1 MILSI
6 LKKIIG
12 SKNNRDLR
20 RIRKT
25 VAEIN
30 SLEESLKL
38 FSDKDLREK
47 TNQFRDRLASGEQ
60 LDEMLAEA
68 FATVRETSRRV
79 LAMRHFDVQLIGGI
93 TLHEGR
99 IAEMRTG
106 EGKTLAATLSAY
118 LNALP
123 AKGVHIITV
132 NDYLAKRDAQWMLPL
147 YRALGLSL
155 GVIQSHRGG
164 NEASSFYCS
173 ADDENGLTVSTR
185 KEAYAADITYGTNNE
200 FGFDYLR
207 DNMAVSSEQLVQGE
221 LFYSVIDEVDSILVD
236 EARTPLIISG
246 KVSDSTK
253 WYSDF
258 TRIVKGM
265 KRDVH
270 YEIDEAKKQ
279 VHTTEVGVEYVES
292 KLGIKNLYENT
303 QTNFIH
309 YLTATL
315 RAKTIFTKDVD
326 YIIADGQ
333 IKIVDEFTGRV
344 LEGRRYSDGLHQA
357 LEAKENVKI
366 QDENQT
372 LASITY
378 QNYFRMYENLAGMTG
393 TAKTEEEEF
402 VQIYN
407 LEVVEIPTN
416 LPIQRSDQ
424 QDAVYKTN
432 SAKLDAVIEDI
443 KLRNTKGQPILL
455 GTVSVEAS
463 EEISKLLTSKGIV
476 HNVLNAKN
484 HEEEANIVAQAGRL
498 GAVTVATNMAGRGVD
513 IKLGGNPEDMA
524 IQLQIKENQQDN
536 PNFLKTKIVEF
547 ESKVEKEKQDV
558 LELGGL
564 YVLGTERH
572 ESRRIDNQLRGRS
585 GRQGDPGESR
595 FYISLQDDLMRRFQG
610 ERIESIM
617 NKLNLPDEERIE
629 QSMVTKSIER
639 AQAQVE
645 SLNFEIRKNVLKFDQ
660 VLNQQRD
667 VIYKWR
673 RELLRSESIHDL
685 IEGWFEDVV
694 DLISK
699 NIENYKKSYES
710 LDQFKDLV
718 ENELS
723 ELLSDAAKN
732 KLFQNLEIND
742 NLDIEKSLKDLFYDN
757 EKQDE
762 NNFWNL
768 ARGSALSFIDQ
779 SWKDHLAEMDYLRSG
794 IGLRAMGQRDPLVE
808 YQNEGYD
815 LFEELIDNVKF
826 SVIRILLNFDKNLI
840 VQKEKNID
848 DNVKEKTITKD
859 KIGRN
864 DPCYCGSGKKYKKCG
879 MVDACIK
886 KS

>member
-1 MILSI
+1 MSIFKKVLSV
-6 LKKIIG
+6 G
-12 SKNNRDLR
+12 SGKLASELND
-20 RIRKT
+20 
-25 VAEIN
+25 VVQAIN
-30 SLEESLKL
+30 DKEKEFEL
-38 FSDKDLREK
+38 FSDEEIKVNFQDLSKKLNGDPQSIEI
-47 TNQFRDRLASGEQ
+47 
-60 LDEMLAEA
+60 EA
-68 FATVRETSRRV
+68 FAYIREAAKRT
-79 LAMRHFDVQLIGGI
+79 LGQRHYDVQLFGG
-93 TLHEGR
+93 LVLLR
-99 IAEMRTG
+99 NKIAEMKTG
-106 EGKTLAATLSAY
+106 EGKTLVSTLPIS
-118 LNALP
+118 LMALFK
-123 AKGVHIITV
+123 KGVHVVTV
-132 NDYLAKRDAQWMLPL
+132 NEYLAKRDAEWMSPI
-147 YRALGLSL
+147 YNFLGLE
-155 GVIQSHRGG
+155 V
-164 NEASSFYCS
+164 
-173 ADDENGLTVSTR
+173 GLIHSNQNPEE
-185 KEAYAADITYGTNNE
+185 KNQAYKKDITYGTNNE

-207 DNMAVSSEQLVQGE
+207 DNMAISSEQLVQGE

-246 KVSDSTK
+246 KISDSTK
-253 WYSDF
+253 WYSEF
-258 TRIVKGM
+258 TKIVKGM
-265 KRDVH
+265 KRDIH

-279 VHTTEVGVEYVES
+279 VHTTELGVEFVES
-292 KLGIKNLYENT
+292 KLGISNLYENT
-303 QTNFIH
+303 KTNFIH

-315 RAKTIFTKDVD
+315 RAKTIFVKDVD
-326 YIIADGQ
+326 YIVADGQ

-416 LPIQRSDQ
+416 LPIQRADQ

-432 SAKLDAVIEDI
+432 KAKLDAVIEDI
-443 KLRNTKGQPILL
+443 KHRNQNGQPILL

-463 EEISKLLTSKGIV
+463 EEISKVLTSKGIV

-484 HEEEANIVAQAGRL
+484 HEQEANIIAQAGKL

-513 IKLGGNPEDMA
+513 IKLGGNAEEMA
-524 IQLQIKENQQDN
+524 IQLQIKENELEN
-536 PNFLKTKIVEF
+536 PNYLKSKILELEENVER
-547 ESKVEKEKQDV
+547 EKEKV
-558 LELGGL
+558 LSLGGL

-595 FYISLQDDLMRRFQG
+595 FYISLQDELMRRFQG

-617 NKLNLPDEERIE
+617 NKLNLPDDERIE

-645 SLNFEIRKNVLKFDQ
+645 SFNFEIRKNVLKFDQ

-673 RELLRSESIHDL
+673 RELLRSESVSDL
-685 IEGWFEDVV
+685 IEGWLSDVLETV
-694 DLISK
+694 EN
-699 NIENYKKSYES
+699 NIESYKKSYEN
-710 LDQFKDLV
+710 LEHFNELV
-718 ENELS
+718 ENELG
-723 ELLSDAAKN
+723 ELLSDSVRGKFLKN
-732 KLFQNLEIND
+732 IQINDDLDIYKDLEKLF
-742 NLDIEKSLKDLFYDN
+742 N
-757 EKQDE
+757 ENKKQDID
-762 NNFWNL
+762 NFWNL

-779 SWKDHLAEMDYLRSG
+779 SWKDHLSEMDYLRSG

-815 LFEELIDNVKF
+815 LFEELINNVKF
-826 SVIRILLNFDKNLI
+826 SVIRILLNFDKTLI

-848 DNVKEKTITKD
+848 DNVKEKVITKD

-879 MVDACIK
+879 LVDKCIK

>member
-1 MILSI
+1 MSIFKKVLSV
-6 LKKIIG
+6 G
-12 SKNNRDLR
+12 SGKLASELNSVVD
-20 RIRKT
+20 
-25 VAEIN
+25 AIN
-30 SLEESLKL
+30 SKEQEFEKL
-38 FSDKDLREK
+38 SDQEIK
-47 TNQFRDRLASGEQ
+47 TNFQNLSKQ
-60 LDEMLAEA
+60 LNDSPSKIEVEA
-68 FATVRETSRRV
+68 FAYTREAAKRT
-79 LAMRHFDVQLIGGI
+79 LGQRHYDVQIFGG
-93 TLHEGR
+93 LVLLR
-99 IAEMRTG
+99 NKIAEMKTG
-106 EGKTLAATLSAY
+106 EGKTLVSTLPIS
-118 LNALP
+118 LMALYK
-123 AKGVHIITV
+123 KGVHVVTV
-132 NDYLAKRDAQWMLPL
+132 NEYLAKRDAEWMSPI
-147 YRALGLSL
+147 YEFLGLEVGL
-155 GVIQSHRGG
+155 IH
-164 NEASSFYCS
+164 SSQDPLDK
-173 ADDENGLTVSTR
+173 AG
-185 KEAYAADITYGTNNE
+185 AYQKDITYGTNNE

-258 TRIVKGM
+258 TKIVKGM
-265 KRDVH
+265 KKDVH

-292 KLGIKNLYENT
+292 KLGISNLYENT

-326 YIIADGQ
+326 YIVSDGQ

-407 LEVVEIPTN
+407 LEVIEIPTN
-416 LPIQRSDQ
+416 LPIQRMDQ

-432 SAKLDAVIEDI
+432 TAKLDAVIEDI
-443 KLRNTKGQPILL
+443 KIRNEKGQPILL

-463 EEISKLLTSKGIV
+463 EEISKILTSKGIV

-484 HEEEANIVAQAGRL
+484 HEQEAHIIAQAGRL
-498 GAVTVATNMAGRGVD
+498 GSVTVATNMAGRGVD
-513 IKLGGNPEDMA
+513 IKLGGNPEEMA
-524 IQLQIKENQQDN
+524 IQQQINENQQDN
-536 PNFLKTKIVEF
+536 PSFL
-547 ESKVEKEKQDV
+547 ESKVLQFESQVQEEKQKV
-558 LELGGL
+558 IELGGL

-673 RELLRSESIHDL
+673 RELLRSEKINDL
-685 IEGWFEDVV
+685 IESWLSDVLETV
-694 DLISK
+694 EN
-699 NIENYKKSYES
+699 NIESYKKSYEN
-710 LDQFKDLV
+710 LEHFQELV

-723 ELLSDAAKN
+723 ELLSDVSRN
-732 KLFQNLEIND
+732 KFIENLQINDDLDIYKNLE
-742 NLDIEKSLKDLFYDN
+742 DLFKEN
-757 EKQDE
+757 EIQDQS
-762 NNFWNL
+762 NFWNL

-779 SWKDHLAEMDYLRSG
+779 LWKDHLSEMDYLRSG

-808 YQNEGYD
+808 YQNEGYN
-815 LFEELIDNVKF
+815 LFEDLINNVKF
-826 SVIRILLNFDKNLI
+826 SVIRILMNFDKNLI

-864 DPCYCGSGKKYKKCG
+864 DPCYCGSGRKYKKCG
-879 MVDACIK
+879 LVDKCIK

>member
-1 MILSI
+1 MSIFKKVLSV
-6 LKKIIG
+6 G
-12 SKNNRDLR
+12 SGKLASELNSVVD
-20 RIRKT
+20 
-25 VAEIN
+25 AIN
-30 SLEESLKL
+30 SKEQEFEKL
-38 FSDKDLREK
+38 SDQEIK
-47 TNQFRDRLASGEQ
+47 TNFQNLSKQ
-60 LDEMLAEA
+60 LNDSPSKIEVEA
-68 FATVRETSRRV
+68 FAYTREAAKRT
-79 LAMRHFDVQLIGGI
+79 LGQRHYDVQIFGG
-93 TLHEGR
+93 LVLLR
-99 IAEMRTG
+99 NKIAEMKTG
-106 EGKTLAATLSAY
+106 EGKTLVSTLPIS
-118 LNALP
+118 LMALYK
-123 AKGVHIITV
+123 KGVHVVTV
-132 NDYLAKRDAQWMLPL
+132 NEYLAKRDAEWMSPI
-147 YRALGLSL
+147 YEFLGLEVGL
-155 GVIQSHRGG
+155 IH
-164 NEASSFYCS
+164 SSQDPLDK
-173 ADDENGLTVSTR
+173 AG
-185 KEAYAADITYGTNNE
+185 AYQKDITYGTNNE

-258 TRIVKGM
+258 TKIVKGM
-265 KRDVH
+265 KKDVH

-292 KLGIKNLYENT
+292 KLGISNLYENT

-326 YIIADGQ
+326 YIVSDGQ

-407 LEVVEIPTN
+407 LEVIEIPTN
-416 LPIQRSDQ
+416 LPIQRMDQ

-432 SAKLDAVIEDI
+432 TAKLDAVIEDI
-443 KLRNTKGQPILL
+443 KIRNEKGQPILL

-463 EEISKLLTSKGIV
+463 EEISKILTSKGIV

-484 HEEEANIVAQAGRL
+484 HEQEAHIIAQAGRL

-513 IKLGGNPEDMA
+513 IKLGGNPEEMA
-524 IQLQIKENQQDN
+524 IQQQINENQQDN
-536 PNFLKTKIVEF
+536 PSFL
-547 ESKVEKEKQDV
+547 ESKVLQFESQVQEEKQKV
-558 LELGGL
+558 IELGGL

-673 RELLRSESIHDL
+673 RELLRSEKINDL
-685 IEGWFEDVV
+685 IESWLSDVLETV
-694 DLISK
+694 EN
-699 NIENYKKSYES
+699 NIESYKKSYEN
-710 LDQFKDLV
+710 LEHFQELV

-723 ELLSDAAKN
+723 ELLSDVSRTKFIEN
-732 KLFQNLEIND
+732 LQINDDLDIYKNLE
-742 NLDIEKSLKDLFYDN
+742 DLFREN
-757 EKQDE
+757 EVQDQS
-762 NNFWNL
+762 NFWNL

-779 SWKDHLAEMDYLRSG
+779 LWKDHLSEMDYLRSG

-815 LFEELIDNVKF
+815 LFEDLINNVKF

-848 DNVKEKTITKD
+848 DNVKEKTIPKD

-864 DPCYCGSGKKYKKCG
+864 DPCYCGSGRKYKKCG
-879 MVDACIK
+879 LVDKCIK

>member
-1 MILSI
+1 MSIFKKVLSV
-6 LKKIIG
+6 G
-12 SKNNRDLR
+12 SGKLASELNN
-20 RIRKT
+20 
-25 VAEIN
+25 VVQAIN
-30 SLEESLKL
+30 DKEKEFEL
-38 FSDKDLREK
+38 FSDEEIKVNFQDLSKKLNGDPQNIEV
-47 TNQFRDRLASGEQ
+47 
-60 LDEMLAEA
+60 EA
-68 FATVRETSRRV
+68 FAYIREAAKRT
-79 LAMRHFDVQLIGGI
+79 LGQRHYDVQIFGG
-93 TLHEGR
+93 LVLLR
-99 IAEMRTG
+99 NKIAEMKTG
-106 EGKTLAATLSAY
+106 EGKTLVSTLPIS
-118 LNALP
+118 LMALFK
-123 AKGVHIITV
+123 KGVHVVTV
-132 NDYLAKRDAQWMLPL
+132 NEYLAKRDAEWMSPI
-147 YRALGLSL
+147 YNFLGLE
-155 GVIQSHRGG
+155 V
-164 NEASSFYCS
+164 
-173 ADDENGLTVSTR
+173 GLIHSNQDPEE
-185 KEAYAADITYGTNNE
+185 KNKAYKKDITYGTNNE

-207 DNMAVSSEQLVQGE
+207 DNMAISSEQLVQGE

-253 WYSDF
+253 WYSEF
-258 TRIVKGM
+258 TKIVKGM
-265 KRDVH
+265 KRDIH

-279 VHTTEVGVEYVES
+279 VHTTEIGVEYVES
-292 KLGIKNLYENT
+292 KLGITNLYENT
-303 QTNFIH
+303 KTNFIH

-315 RAKTIFTKDVD
+315 RAKTIFVKDVD
-326 YIIADGQ
+326 YIVADGQ
-333 IKIVDEFTGRV
+333 IKIVDEFTGRI

-393 TAKTEEEEF
+393 TAKTEEDEF

-416 LPIQRSDQ
+416 LPIQRADQ

-432 SAKLDAVIEDI
+432 KAKLDAVIQDI
-443 KLRNTKGQPILL
+443 QLRNQNGQPILL

-463 EEISKLLTSKGIV
+463 EEISKILTSKGIV

-484 HEEEANIVAQAGRL
+484 HEQEANIIAQAGKL

-513 IKLGGNPEDMA
+513 IKLGGNPEEMA
-524 IQLQIKENQQDN
+524 LQLQINENELDN
-536 PNFLKTKIVEF
+536 TNYLKSKILEL
-547 ESKVEKEKQDV
+547 EKNVEKEKEKV
-558 LELGGL
+558 LSLGGL

-595 FYISLQDDLMRRFQG
+595 FYISLQDELMRRFQG

-673 RELLRSESIHDL
+673 RELLRSENINEL
-685 IEGWFEDVV
+685 IESWLEDV
-694 DLISK
+694 LEIIAN
-699 NIENYKKSYES
+699 NIESYKKSYENPEH
-710 LDQFKDLV
+710 FNELV
-718 ENELS
+718 DNELS
-723 ELLSDAAKN
+723 ELLSDSVKS
-732 KLFQNLEIND
+732 KFLKDIEIND
-742 NLDIEKSLKDLFYDN
+742 NLDIFKDLENLFDYN
-757 EKQDE
+757 KKQD
-762 NNFWNL
+762 NDNFWNL

-779 SWKDHLAEMDYLRSG
+779 SWKDHLSEMDYLRSG

-815 LFEELIDNVKF
+815 LFEELINNVKF
-826 SVIRILLNFDKNLI
+826 SVIRILLNFDKTLI

-848 DNVKEKTITKD
+848 DNVKEKVITKD

-879 MVDACIK
+879 LVNKCIK

>member
-1 MILSI
+1 MSIFKKVLSV
-6 LKKIIG
+6 G
-12 SKNNRDLR
+12 SGKLASELND
-20 RIRKT
+20 
-25 VAEIN
+25 VVQAIN
-30 SLEESLKL
+30 DKEKEFEL
-38 FSDKDLREK
+38 FSDEEIKLNFQDLSKKLNGDPQSIEV
-47 TNQFRDRLASGEQ
+47 
-60 LDEMLAEA
+60 EA
-68 FATVRETSRRV
+68 FAYIREAAKRT
-79 LAMRHFDVQLIGGI
+79 LGQRHYDVQLFGG
-93 TLHEGR
+93 LVLLR
-99 IAEMRTG
+99 NKIAEMKTG
-106 EGKTLAATLSAY
+106 EGKTLVSTLPIS
-118 LNALP
+118 LMALFK
-123 AKGVHIITV
+123 KGVHVVTV
-132 NDYLAKRDAQWMLPL
+132 NEYLAKRDAEWMSPI
-147 YRALGLSL
+147 YNFLGLD
-155 GVIQSHRGG
+155 V
-164 NEASSFYCS
+164 
-173 ADDENGLTVSTR
+173 GLIHSNQNPEE
-185 KEAYAADITYGTNNE
+185 KNQAYKKDITYGTNNE

-207 DNMAVSSEQLVQGE
+207 DNMAISNEQLVQGE

-253 WYSDF
+253 WYSEF
-258 TRIVKGM
+258 TKIVKGM

-279 VHTTEVGVEYVES
+279 VHTTELGVEFVES
-292 KLGIKNLYENT
+292 KLGISNLYENT
-303 QTNFIH
+303 KTNFIH

-315 RAKTIFTKDVD
+315 RAKTIYVKDVD
-326 YIIADGQ
+326 YIVSDGQ

-357 LEAKENVKI
+357 LEAKENVRI

-416 LPIQRSDQ
+416 LPIQRADQ

-432 SAKLDAVIEDI
+432 KAKLDAVIEDI
-443 KLRNTKGQPILL
+443 KLRNQSGQPILL

-463 EEISKLLTSKGIV
+463 EEISKILTSKGIV

-484 HEEEANIVAQAGRL
+484 HEQEANIIAQAGKL

-513 IKLGGNPEDMA
+513 IKLGGNAEEMA
-524 IQLQIKENQQDN
+524 LQLQINENEQDN
-536 PNFLKTKIVEF
+536 PNYL
-547 ESKVEKEKQDV
+547 ESKISELEENVEIEKEKV
-558 LELGGL
+558 LSLGGL

-595 FYISLQDDLMRRFQG
+595 FYISLQDELMRRFQG

-617 NKLNLPDEERIE
+617 TKLNLPDDERIE

-673 RELLRSESIHDL
+673 RELLRSKNINGL
-685 IEGWFEDVV
+685 IEGWLSDVLETV
-694 DLISK
+694 AN
-699 NIENYKKSYES
+699 NIDSHKKTYENLEH
-710 LDQFKDLV
+710 FNELV
-718 ENELS
+718 ENELG
-723 ELLSDAAKN
+723 ELLSDSVRSKFLKN
-732 KLFQNLEIND
+732 LQINDDLDIYKNLE
-742 NLDIEKSLKDLFYDN
+742 NLFNEN
-757 EKQDE
+757 EKQDVD
-762 NNFWNL
+762 NFWNL

-779 SWKDHLAEMDYLRSG
+779 SWKDHLSEMDYLRSG

-815 LFEELIDNVKF
+815 LFEELINNVKF

-840 VQKEKNID
+840 VQKDKNID
-848 DNVKEKTITKD
+848 DNVKEKVITKD

-879 MVDACIK
+879 LVDKCIK

>member
-1 MILSI
+1 MSIFKKVLSV
-6 LKKIIG
+6 G
-12 SKNNRDLR
+12 SGKLASELND
-20 RIRKT
+20 
-25 VAEIN
+25 VVQAIN
-30 SLEESLKL
+30 DKEKEFEL
-38 FSDKDLREK
+38 FSDEEIKVNFQDLSKKLNGDPQSIEI
-47 TNQFRDRLASGEQ
+47 
-60 LDEMLAEA
+60 EA
-68 FATVRETSRRV
+68 FAYIREAAKRT
-79 LAMRHFDVQLIGGI
+79 LGQRHYDVQLFGG
-93 TLHEGR
+93 LVLLR
-99 IAEMRTG
+99 NKIAEMKTG
-106 EGKTLAATLSAY
+106 EGKTLVSTLPIS
-118 LNALP
+118 LMALFK
-123 AKGVHIITV
+123 KGVHVVTV
-132 NDYLAKRDAQWMLPL
+132 NEYLAKRDAEWMSPI
-147 YRALGLSL
+147 YNFLGLE
-155 GVIQSHRGG
+155 V
-164 NEASSFYCS
+164 
-173 ADDENGLTVSTR
+173 GLIHSNQNPEE
-185 KEAYAADITYGTNNE
+185 KNQAYKKDITYGTNNE

-207 DNMAVSSEQLVQGE
+207 DNMAISSEQLVQGE

-253 WYSDF
+253 WYSEF
-258 TRIVKGM
+258 TKIVKGM
-265 KRDVH
+265 KRDIH

-279 VHTTEVGVEYVES
+279 VHTTELGVEFVES
-292 KLGIKNLYENT
+292 KLGISNLYENT
-303 QTNFIH
+303 KTNFIH

-315 RAKTIFTKDVD
+315 RAKTIFVKDVD
-326 YIIADGQ
+326 YIVADGQ

-416 LPIQRSDQ
+416 LPIQRADQ

-432 SAKLDAVIEDI
+432 KAKLDAVIEDI
-443 KLRNTKGQPILL
+443 KHRNQNGQPILL

-463 EEISKLLTSKGIV
+463 EEISKILTSKGIV

-484 HEEEANIVAQAGRL
+484 HEQEANIIAQAGKL

-513 IKLGGNPEDMA
+513 IKLGGNAEEMA
-524 IQLQIKENQQDN
+524 IQLQIKENELEN
-536 PNFLKTKIVEF
+536 PNYLKSKILEL
-547 ESKVEKEKQDV
+547 EENVEKEKEKV
-558 LELGGL
+558 LSLGGL

-595 FYISLQDDLMRRFQG
+595 FYISLQDELMRRFQG

-617 NKLNLPDEERIE
+617 NKLNLPDDERIE

-673 RELLRSESIHDL
+673 RELLRSESVSDL
-685 IEGWFEDVV
+685 IEGWLSDVLETV
-694 DLISK
+694 EN
-699 NIENYKKSYES
+699 NIESYKKSYEN
-710 LDQFKDLV
+710 LEHFNELV
-718 ENELS
+718 ENELG
-723 ELLSDAAKN
+723 ELLSDSVRGKFLKN
-732 KLFQNLEIND
+732 LQIND
-742 NLDIEKSLKDLFYDN
+742 DLDIYKDLENLFN
-757 EKQDE
+757 ENKKQDID
-762 NNFWNL
+762 NFWNL

-779 SWKDHLAEMDYLRSG
+779 SWKDHLSEMDYLRSG

-815 LFEELIDNVKF
+815 LFEELINNVKF
-826 SVIRILLNFDKNLI
+826 SVIRILLNFDKTLI

-848 DNVKEKTITKD
+848 DNVKEKVITKD

-879 MVDACIK
+879 LVDKCIK

>member
-1 MILSI
+1 Y
-6 LKKIIG
+6 
-12 SKNNRDLR
+12 
-20 RIRKT
+20 IR
-25 VAEIN
+25 
-30 SLEESLKL
+30 
-38 FSDKDLREK
+38 
-47 TNQFRDRLASGEQ
+47 
-60 LDEMLAEA
+60 EA
-68 FATVRETSRRV
+68 AKRT
-79 LAMRHFDVQLIGGI
+79 LGQRHYDVQLFGG
-93 TLHEGR
+93 LVLLR
-99 IAEMRTG
+99 NKIAEMKTG
-106 EGKTLAATLSAY
+106 EGKTLVSTLPIS
-118 LNALP
+118 LMALFK
-123 AKGVHIITV
+123 KGVHVVTV
-132 NDYLAKRDAQWMLPL
+132 NEYLAKRDAEWMSPI
-147 YRALGLSL
+147 YNFLGLE
-155 GVIQSHRGG
+155 V
-164 NEASSFYCS
+164 
-173 ADDENGLTVSTR
+173 GLIHSNQDPAE
-185 KEAYAADITYGTNNE
+185 KNQAYKKDITYGTNNE

-207 DNMAVSSEQLVQGE
+207 DNMAISREQLVQGE

-253 WYSDF
+253 WYSEF
-258 TRIVKGM
+258 TKIVKGM
-265 KRDVH
+265 KRDIH

-279 VHTTEVGVEYVES
+279 VHTTELGVEYVES
-292 KLGIKNLYENT
+292 KLGISNLYENT
-303 QTNFIH
+303 KTNFIH

-315 RAKTIFTKDVD
+315 RAKTIYLKDVD
-326 YIIADGQ
+326 YIIEDGQ

-416 LPIQRSDQ
+416 LPVQRVDQ

-432 SAKLDAVIEDI
+432 KAKLEAVIEDI
-443 KLRNTKGQPILL
+443 RIRNQNGQPILL

-463 EEISKLLTSKGIV
+463 EEISKILTSKGIV

-484 HEEEANIVAQAGRL
+484 HEQEANIIAQAGKL

-513 IKLGGNPEDMA
+513 IKLGGNADEMA
-524 IQLQIKENQQDN
+524 LQLQIKEEKLEN
-536 PNFLKTKIVEF
+536 PNYLISKIKEL
-547 ESKVEKEKQDV
+547 EDNVEKEKEKV
-558 LELGGL
+558 LSLGGL

-595 FYISLQDDLMRRFQG
+595 FYISLQDELMRRFQG

-617 NKLNLPDEERIE
+617 NKLNLPDDERIE

-673 RELLRSESIHDL
+673 RELLRSENISSL
-685 IEGWFEDVV
+685 IEGWLSDVLETV
-694 DLISK
+694 AN
-699 NIENYKKSYES
+699 NIESFKKSYDNLEH
-710 LDQFKDLV
+710 FNELV
-718 ENELS
+718 ENELG
-723 ELLSDAAKN
+723 ELLSDLVRSKFL
-732 KLFQNLEIND
+732 KNLEIND
-742 NLDIEKSLKDLFYDN
+742 DLDIYKDLENLFYDN
-757 EKQDE
+757 ENQDKE
-762 NNFWNL
+762 NFWRL

-779 SWKDHLAEMDYLRSG
+779 SWKDHLSEMDYLRSG

-815 LFEELIDNVKF
+815 LFEDLINNVKF
-826 SVIRILLNFDKNLI
+826 SVIRILINFDKNLI

-864 DPCYCGSGKKYKKCG
+864 DPCYCGSGKKFKKCG
-879 MVDACIK
+879 LVDKCIK

>member
-1 MILSI
+1 LSI
-6 LKKIIG
+6 FKKVLSVG
-12 SKNNRDLR
+12 SGKLASELNSIVDAINDKEREFENLSNE
-20 RIRKT
+20 
-25 VAEIN
+25 EI
-30 SLEESLKL
+30 
-38 FSDKDLREK
+38 K
-47 TNQFRDRLASGEQ
+47 TNFQNLS
-60 LDEMLAEA
+60 DELNDNPFSIEVEA
-68 FATVRETSRRV
+68 FAYIREAAKRTIGQ
-79 LAMRHFDVQLIGGI
+79 RHYDVQIFGGLVLLRNKI
-93 TLHEGR
+93 T
-99 IAEMRTG
+99 EMKTG
-106 EGKTLAATLSAY
+106 EGKTLVSTLPIS
-118 LNALP
+118 LMALFK
-123 AKGVHIITV
+123 KGVHVVTV
-132 NDYLAKRDAQWMLPL
+132 NEYLAKRDAEWMSPI
-147 YRALGLSL
+147 YEFLGLEVGLIHSNQDP
-155 GVIQSHRGG
+155 VDK
-164 NEASSFYCS
+164 AS
-173 ADDENGLTVSTR
+173 
-185 KEAYAADITYGTNNE
+185 AYKKDITYGTNNE

-207 DNMAVSSEQLVQGE
+207 DNMAVASEQLVQGD

-279 VHTTEVGVEYVES
+279 VHTTEAGVEYVES
-292 KLGIKNLYENT
+292 KLGITNLYENT

-326 YIIADGQ
+326 YIVSDGQ

-416 LPIQRSDQ
+416 LPIQRMDQ

-443 KLRNTKGQPILL
+443 KIRNNNGQPILL

-463 EEISKLLTSKGIV
+463 EEISKILTSKGIV

-484 HEEEANIVAQAGRL
+484 HEQEANIIAQAGRL

-513 IKLGGNPEDMA
+513 IKLGGNPEEMA

-536 PNFLKTKIVEF
+536 PSFFKSKILEF
-547 ESKVEKEKQDV
+547 ESEVEQEKQDV
-558 LELGGL
+558 LALGGL

-673 RELLRSESIHDL
+673 RELLRSESVHDL

-694 DLISK
+694 DIISK

-710 LDQFKDLV
+710 LEQFRDLV

-723 ELLSDAAKN
+723 ELLSDASKN
-732 KLFQNLEIND
+732 KLFQKLEIND

-864 DPCYCGSGKKYKKCG
+864 DPCFCGSGKKYKKCG
-879 MVDACIK
+879 MVDACTK

>member
-1 MILSI
+1 MSIFKKVLSV
-6 LKKIIG
+6 G
-12 SKNNRDLR
+12 SGKLATELNT
-20 RIRKT
+20 I
-25 VAEIN
+25 VAAIN
-30 SLEESLKL
+30 SKEQEFEK
-38 FSDKDLREK
+38 FSDQEIK
-47 TNQFRDRLASGEQ
+47 TNFQNLSEQ
-60 LDEMLAEA
+60 LEGSSQNIEVEA
-68 FATVRETSRRV
+68 FAYTREAAKRT
-79 LAMRHFDVQLIGGI
+79 LGQRHYDVQIFGG
-93 TLHEGR
+93 LVLLR
-99 IAEMRTG
+99 NKIAEMKTG
-106 EGKTLAATLSAY
+106 EGKTLVSTLPIS
-118 LNALP
+118 LMALYK
-123 AKGVHIITV
+123 KGVHVVTV
-132 NDYLAKRDAQWMLPL
+132 NEYLAKRDAEWMSPV
-147 YRALGLSL
+147 YEFLGLEVGLIHSNQDPL
-155 GVIQSHRGG
+155 
-164 NEASSFYCS
+164 NKAASY
-173 ADDENGLTVSTR
+173 
-185 KEAYAADITYGTNNE
+185 KKDITYGTNNE

-207 DNMAVSSEQLVQGE
+207 DNMAVSNEQLVQGE

-258 TRIVKGM
+258 TRIAKGM
-265 KRDVH
+265 KRDIH

-279 VHTTEVGVEYVES
+279 VHTTEAGVEYVES
-292 KLGIKNLYENT
+292 KLGIANLYENT

-315 RAKTIFTKDVD
+315 RAKTIFTKDID
-326 YIIADGQ
+326 YIVSDGQ

-416 LPIQRSDQ
+416 LPIQRIDQ

-432 SAKLDAVIEDI
+432 TAKLEAVIEDI
-443 KLRNTKGQPILL
+443 KIRNDKGQPILL

-463 EEISKLLTSKGIV
+463 EEVSKLLTSKGIV

-484 HEEEANIVAQAGRL
+484 HEQEAQIIAQAGRM

-513 IKLGGNPEDMA
+513 IKLGGNPEEMA
-524 IQLQIKENQQDN
+524 IQQLKKENQEDN
-536 PNFLKTKIVEF
+536 KDLLNSKISAF
-547 ESKVEKEKQDV
+547 ESEVEKEKKRV

-595 FYISLQDDLMRRFQG
+595 FFISLQDDLMRRFQG

-673 RELLRSESIHDL
+673 RELLRSKNIKNL
-685 IEGWFEDVV
+685 IEGWFEDVADIV
-694 DLISK
+694 SN
-699 NIENYKKSYES
+699 NIESYKKNYET
-710 LDQFKDLV
+710 LEDFKNLV

-723 ELLSDAAKN
+723 ELLSDTSKN
-732 KLFQNLEIND
+732 KLIQKLEIND
-742 NLDIEKSLKDLFYDN
+742 NLDIKKSLEELFYNN
-757 EKQDE
+757 ENQDI

-768 ARGSALSFIDQ
+768 ARNSSLSFIDQ

-840 VQKEKNID
+840 VKKEKNID

>member
-1 MILSI
+1 MSIFKRVLSV
-6 LKKIIG
+6 G
-12 SKNNRDLR
+12 SGKLASELND
-20 RIRKT
+20 
-25 VAEIN
+25 VVQAIN
-30 SLEESLKL
+30 DKEKEFEL
-38 FSDKDLREK
+38 FSDEEIKLNFQELSKKLNGDPQSIEV
-47 TNQFRDRLASGEQ
+47 
-60 LDEMLAEA
+60 EA
-68 FATVRETSRRV
+68 FAYIREAAKRT
-79 LAMRHFDVQLIGGI
+79 LGQRHYDVQLFGG
-93 TLHEGR
+93 LVLLR
-99 IAEMRTG
+99 NKIAEMKTG
-106 EGKTLAATLSAY
+106 EGKTLVSTLPIS
-118 LNALP
+118 LMALFK
-123 AKGVHIITV
+123 KGVHVVTV
-132 NDYLAKRDAQWMLPL
+132 NEYLAKRDAEWMSPI
-147 YRALGLSL
+147 YNFLGLE
-155 GVIQSHRGG
+155 V
-164 NEASSFYCS
+164 
-173 ADDENGLTVSTR
+173 GLIHSNQDPAE
-185 KEAYAADITYGTNNE
+185 KNQAYKKDITYGTNNE

-207 DNMAVSSEQLVQGE
+207 DNMAISREQLVQGE

-253 WYSDF
+253 WYSEF
-258 TRIVKGM
+258 TKIVKGM
-265 KRDVH
+265 KRDIH

-279 VHTTEVGVEYVES
+279 VHTTELGVEYVES
-292 KLGIKNLYENT
+292 KLGISNLYENT
-303 QTNFIH
+303 KTNFIH

-315 RAKTIFTKDVD
+315 RAKTIYVKDVD
-326 YIIADGQ
+326 YIIGDGQ

-393 TAKTEEEEF
+393 TAKTEEDEF

-416 LPIQRSDQ
+416 LPVQRVDQ

-432 SAKLDAVIEDI
+432 KAKLEAVIEDI
-443 KLRNTKGQPILL
+443 KIRNQNGQPILL

-463 EEISKLLTSKGIV
+463 EEISKILTSKGIV

-484 HEEEANIVAQAGRL
+484 HEQEANIIAQAGKL

-513 IKLGGNPEDMA
+513 IKLGGNADEMA
-524 IQLQIKENQQDN
+524 LQLQINEEKLEN
-536 PNFLKTKIVEF
+536 PNYLKSKIKKLEDN
-547 ESKVEKEKQDV
+547 VEKEKEKV
-558 LELGGL
+558 LSLGGL

-595 FYISLQDDLMRRFQG
+595 FYISLQDELMRRFQG

-617 NKLNLPDEERIE
+617 NKLNLPDDERIE

-673 RELLRSESIHDL
+673 RELLRSENISSL
-685 IEGWFEDVV
+685 IEGWLSDVLETV
-694 DLISK
+694 AN
-699 NIENYKKSYES
+699 NIESFKKSYEN
-710 LDQFKDLV
+710 LEHFNELV
-718 ENELS
+718 ENELG
-723 ELLSDAAKN
+723 ELLSDLARGKFL
-732 KLFQNLEIND
+732 KNLEIND
-742 NLDIEKSLKDLFYDN
+742 DLDIYKDLENLFNDN
-757 EKQDE
+757 ENQDKE
-762 NNFWNL
+762 NFWRL

-815 LFEELIDNVKF
+815 LFEELINNVKF
-826 SVIRILLNFDKNLI
+826 SVIRILLNFDKTLI

-848 DNVKEKTITKD
+848 DNVKDKVIAKD

-864 DPCYCGSGKKYKKCG
+864 DPCYCGSGKKFKKCG
-879 MVDACIK
+879 LVDKCIK

>member
-1 MILSI
+1 MSIFKRVLSV
-6 LKKIIG
+6 G
-12 SKNNRDLR
+12 SGKLVSELND
-20 RIRKT
+20 
-25 VAEIN
+25 VVQAIN
-30 SLEESLKL
+30 DKEKEFEL
-38 FSDKDLREK
+38 FSDEEIKLNFQELSKKLNGDPQSIEV
-47 TNQFRDRLASGEQ
+47 
-60 LDEMLAEA
+60 EA
-68 FATVRETSRRV
+68 FAYIREAAKRT
-79 LAMRHFDVQLIGGI
+79 LGQRHYDVQLFGG
-93 TLHEGR
+93 LVLLR
-99 IAEMRTG
+99 NKIAEMKTG
-106 EGKTLAATLSAY
+106 EGKTLVSTLPIS
-118 LNALP
+118 LMALFK
-123 AKGVHIITV
+123 KGVHVVTV
-132 NDYLAKRDAQWMLPL
+132 NEYLAKRDAEWMSPI
-147 YRALGLSL
+147 YKFLGLE
-155 GVIQSHRGG
+155 V
-164 NEASSFYCS
+164 
-173 ADDENGLTVSTR
+173 GLIHSNQDPEE
-185 KEAYAADITYGTNNE
+185 KNQAYKKDITYGTNNE

-207 DNMAVSSEQLVQGE
+207 DNMAISSEQLVQGE

-253 WYSDF
+253 WYSEF
-258 TRIVKGM
+258 TKIVKGM

-279 VHTTEVGVEYVES
+279 VHTTELGVEFVES
-292 KLGIKNLYENT
+292 KLGISNLYENT
-303 QTNFIH
+303 KTNFIH

-315 RAKTIFTKDVD
+315 RAKTIFVKDVD
-326 YIIADGQ
+326 YIVSDGQ

-357 LEAKENVKI
+357 LEAKENVRI

-416 LPIQRSDQ
+416 LPIQRADQ

-432 SAKLDAVIEDI
+432 NAKLDAVIEDI
-443 KLRNTKGQPILL
+443 KLRNQNGQPILL

-463 EEISKLLTSKGIV
+463 EEISKILTSKGIV

-484 HEEEANIVAQAGRL
+484 HEQEANIIAQAGRL

-513 IKLGGNPEDMA
+513 IKLGGNAEEMA
-524 IQLQIKENQQDN
+524 LQLQINENQQDN
-536 PNFLKTKIVEF
+536 PNYL
-547 ESKVEKEKQDV
+547 ESKISELEENVSIEKEKV
-558 LELGGL
+558 LSLGGL

-595 FYISLQDDLMRRFQG
+595 FYISLQDELMRRFQG

-617 NKLNLPDEERIE
+617 TKLNLPDDERIE

-673 RELLRSESIHDL
+673 RELLRSKNINGL
-685 IEGWFEDVV
+685 IEGWLSDVLETV
-694 DLISK
+694 AN
-699 NIENYKKSYES
+699 NIDSYKKTYEN
-710 LDQFKDLV
+710 LEHFNELV
-718 ENELS
+718 ENELG
-723 ELLSDAAKN
+723 ELLSDSVRSKFLKN
-732 KLFQNLEIND
+732 LQINDDLDIYKNLE
-742 NLDIEKSLKDLFYDN
+742 NLFNEN
-757 EKQDE
+757 EKQDVD
-762 NNFWNL
+762 NFWNL

-779 SWKDHLAEMDYLRSG
+779 SWKDHLSEMDYLRSG

-815 LFEELIDNVKF
+815 LFEELINNVKF

-840 VQKEKNID
+840 VQKDNNND
-848 DNVKEKTITKD
+848 DNVKEKIITKD

-879 MVDACIK
+879 LVDKCIK

>member
-1 MILSI
+1 MSIFKRVLSV
-6 LKKIIG
+6 G
-12 SKNNRDLR
+12 SGKLVSELND
-20 RIRKT
+20 
-25 VAEIN
+25 VVQAIN
-30 SLEESLKL
+30 DKENEFEL
-38 FSDKDLREK
+38 FSDEEIKLNFQELSKKLNGDPQSIEV
-47 TNQFRDRLASGEQ
+47 
-60 LDEMLAEA
+60 EA
-68 FATVRETSRRV
+68 FAYIREAAKRT
-79 LAMRHFDVQLIGGI
+79 LGQRHYDVQLFGG
-93 TLHEGR
+93 LVLLR
-99 IAEMRTG
+99 NKIAEMKTG
-106 EGKTLAATLSAY
+106 EGKTLVSTLPIS
-118 LNALP
+118 LMALFK
-123 AKGVHIITV
+123 KGVHVVTV
-132 NDYLAKRDAQWMLPL
+132 NEYLAKRDAEWMSPI
-147 YRALGLSL
+147 YNFLGLE
-155 GVIQSHRGG
+155 V
-164 NEASSFYCS
+164 
-173 ADDENGLTVSTR
+173 GLIHSNQDPAE
-185 KEAYAADITYGTNNE
+185 KNQAYKKDITYGTNNE

-207 DNMAVSSEQLVQGE
+207 DNMAISREQLVQGE

-253 WYSDF
+253 WYSEF
-258 TRIVKGM
+258 TKIVKGM
-265 KRDVH
+265 KRDIH

-279 VHTTEVGVEYVES
+279 VHTTELGVEYVES
-292 KLGIKNLYENT
+292 KLGISNLYENT
-303 QTNFIH
+303 KTNFIH

-315 RAKTIFTKDVD
+315 RAKTIYVKDVD
-326 YIIADGQ
+326 YIIGDGQ

-416 LPIQRSDQ
+416 LPVQRVDQ

-432 SAKLDAVIEDI
+432 KAKLEAVIEDI
-443 KLRNTKGQPILL
+443 RIRNQNGQPILL

-463 EEISKLLTSKGIV
+463 EEISKILTSKGII

-484 HEEEANIVAQAGRL
+484 HEQEANIIAQAGKL

-513 IKLGGNPEDMA
+513 IKLGGNADEMA
-524 IQLQIKENQQDN
+524 LQLQINEEKLEN
-536 PNFLKTKIVEF
+536 PNYLISKIKEL
-547 ESKVEKEKQDV
+547 EDNVEKEKEKV
-558 LELGGL
+558 LSLGGL

-595 FYISLQDDLMRRFQG
+595 FYISLQDELMRRFQG

-617 NKLNLPDEERIE
+617 NKLNLPDDERIE

-673 RELLRSESIHDL
+673 RELLRSENISSL
-685 IEGWFEDVV
+685 IEGWLSDVLETV
-694 DLISK
+694 AN
-699 NIENYKKSYES
+699 NIESFKKSYDNLEH
-710 LDQFKDLV
+710 FNELV
-718 ENELS
+718 ENELG
-723 ELLSDAAKN
+723 ELLSDLVRSKFL
-732 KLFQNLEIND
+732 KNLEIND
-742 NLDIEKSLKDLFYDN
+742 DLEIYKDLENLFYDN
-757 EKQDE
+757 ENQDKE
-762 NNFWNL
+762 NFWRL

-779 SWKDHLAEMDYLRSG
+779 SWKDHLSEMDYLRSG

-815 LFEELIDNVKF
+815 LFEELINNVKF
-826 SVIRILLNFDKNLI
+826 SVIRILLNFDKTFI

-848 DNVKEKTITKD
+848 DNVKDKVIAKD

-864 DPCYCGSGKKYKKCG
+864 DPCYCGSGKKFKKCG
-879 MVDACIK
+879 LVDKCIK

>member
-1 MILSI
+1 LSI
-6 LKKIIG
+6 FKKVLSVG
-12 SKNNRDLR
+12 SGKLASELNT
-20 RIRKT
+20 I
-25 VAEIN
+25 VAAIN
-30 SLEESLKL
+30 SKEQEFEK
-38 FSDKDLREK
+38 FSDKEIK
-47 TNQFRDRLASGEQ
+47 TNFQNLSEKLEDSPKSIEI
-60 LDEMLAEA
+60 EA
-68 FATVRETSRRV
+68 FAYTREAAKRTLGQRHYDMQIFGGLV
-79 LAMRHFDVQLIGGI
+79 LLRNK
-93 TLHEGR
+93 
-99 IAEMRTG
+99 IAEMKTG
-106 EGKTLAATLSAY
+106 EGKTLVSTLPIS
-118 LNALP
+118 LMALYK
-123 AKGVHIITV
+123 KGVHVVTV
-132 NDYLAKRDAQWMLPL
+132 NEYLAKRDAEWMSPI
-147 YRALGLSL
+147 YEFLGLEVGLIHSNQDPL
-155 GVIQSHRGG
+155 DKA
-164 NEASSFYCS
+164 ASY
-173 ADDENGLTVSTR
+173 
-185 KEAYAADITYGTNNE
+185 KKDITYGTNNE

-258 TRIVKGM
+258 TKIVRGM
-265 KRDVH
+265 KKDIH

-279 VHTTEVGVEYVES
+279 VHTTEAGVEYVES
-292 KLGIKNLYENT
+292 KLGINNLYENT

-326 YIIADGQ
+326 YIVADGQ

-416 LPIQRSDQ
+416 LPIQRMDQ

-432 SAKLDAVIEDI
+432 VAKLDAVIEDI
-443 KLRNTKGQPILL
+443 KIRNDKGQPILL

-463 EEISKLLTSKGIV
+463 EEISKILTSKGIV

-484 HEEEANIVAQAGRL
+484 HEQEAHIIAQAGRL

-513 IKLGGNPEDMA
+513 IKLGGNPEEMA
-524 IQLQIKENQQDN
+524 IQHQIKENQQDN
-536 PNFLKTKIVEF
+536 EDFLNSKISEF
-547 ESKVEKEKQDV
+547 ESEVEKEKKRV

-673 RELLRSESIHDL
+673 RELLRSQSIKNL
-685 IEGWFEDVV
+685 IEGWFKDVTDIV
-694 DLISK
+694 SN
-699 NIENYKKSYES
+699 NIESYKKNYET
-710 LDQFKDLV
+710 LDDFKISV

-723 ELLSDAAKN
+723 ELLSDTTRN
-732 KLFQNLEIND
+732 KLIQKLEIND
-742 NLDIEKSLKDLFYDN
+742 NLEIKKSLEELFYNN
-757 EKQDE
+757 ENQDI

-826 SVIRILLNFDKNLI
+826 SVVRILLNFDKNLI
-840 VQKEKNID
+840 VKKEKNID
-848 DNVKEKTITKD
+848 DNVKEKTILKD

-864 DPCYCGSGKKYKKCG
+864 DPCYCGSAKKYKKCG
-879 MVDACIK
+879 MINACIK